1 MKRIIFVYI
10 TNPSKKVARNVA
22 DMLLKKQLIACAN
35 IFPVESMYR
44 WKRNIVHE
52 KEWVTLCKTTGKQYA
67 HIQKEVRAIHPY
79 TIPCIIKIPI
89 SANTAYGKWLNGQLK
104 RG

>member
-35 IFPVESMYR
+35 IFPVESMYW
-44 WKRNIVHE
+44 WKGNIANK
-52 KEWVTLCKTTGKQYA
+52 KEWVTLCKTTEKQYL

-89 SANTAYGKWLNGQLK
+89 SANMAYDTWLNGQLK